1 MLLRQFQPI
10 ALRRAPAAFSH
21 PDWLF
26 EVKWDGFRALAQVE
40 HGRCK
45 LMSRNGNEF
54 KSLRSLS
61 ESLGSELKHSVLIDG
76 EIVCLGADGKSRFYD
91 LLLRR
96 GEPRFVAFDLLRCDG
111 QDLTYSPLVER
122 KQKLRAVL
130 PEANSRVLYCDHVES
145 EGEELFKL
153 ACENDLEGIV
163 AKHRFGPYL
172 QEQSQWL
179 KIRNHGYSQWKG
191 REQFFERE
199 RESDPDVALWNN
211 CVLACEDAIAIL

>member
-1 MLLRQFQPI
+1 MLLRQLQPI

-54 KSLRSLS
+54 KSFRSLS
-61 ESLGSELKHSVLIDG
+61 ESLGSELKQSLVLDG
-76 EIVCLGADGKSRFYD
+76 EIVSLGADGKSRFYD
-91 LLLRR
+91 LLLRH

-130 PEANSRVLYCDHVES
+130 PSDSSSVLYCDYVEQH
-145 EGEELFKL
+145 GEELFAL
-153 ACENDLEGIV
+153 ACENDLEGTV

-172 QEQSQWL
+172 QEHAKWL
-179 KIRNHGYSQWKG
+179 KIRNHRYSQWAG
-191 REQFFERE
+191 REKLFERE
-199 RESDPDVALWNN
+199 REVDPDVALWDG
-211 CVLACEDAIAIL
+211 CVLACENAIATP